1 MRPTPSL
8 KGRALKYL
16 AAREH
21 SRSELVRKLAP
32 HVEDQAEIE
41 QVLDELQRR
50 GLLSEE
56 RFVASVVHRR
66 AAGHGTARI
75 RQELSLKG
83 ITADQMRA
91 ALEELQ
97 PSELARAHSVWARR
111 FGSPATDTP
120 DTREQSRQMR
130 FLMARGFSGDVVRRV
145 LKGER
150 PEPLDETLPN
160 DADGSSLS

>member
-1 MRPTPSL
+1 MHATLSL

-21 SRSELVRKLAP
+21 SRSELMRKLAP
-32 HVEDQAEIE
+32 HAEDPATIE
-41 QVLDELQRR
+41 AVLDELEVR

-66 AAGHGTARI
+66 AAGHGSARI

-91 ALEELQ
+91 PLEALQ
-97 PSELARAHSVWARR
+97 SSELARAQAVWSRR
-111 FGSPATDTP
+111 FGSSAADP
-120 DTREQSRQMR
+120 RELARQMR
-130 FLMARGFSGDVVRRV
+130 FLMARGFSGEVVRRV
-145 LKGER
+145 LRGEV
-150 PEPLDETLPN
+150 PEGFDDT
-160 DADGSSLS
+160 DGLS

>member
-1 MRPTPSL
+1 MQATLSL

-21 SRSELVRKLAP
+21 SRSELMRKLAP
-32 HVEDQAEIE
+32 HAEDRTEIE
-41 QVLDELQRR
+41 RVLDDLQSR
-50 GLLSEE
+50 GFLSEE

-91 ALEELQ
+91 PLEELQ
-97 PSELARAHSVWARR
+97 SSELARAHAVWARR
-111 FGSPATDTP
+111 FGSPASEP
-120 DTREQSRQMR
+120 REQARQMR

-145 LKGER
+145 LKGEL
-150 PEPLDETLPN
+150 PESFDDAAPDPDNLP
-160 DADGSSLS
+160 

>member
-1 MRPTPSL
+1 MQATLSL

-21 SRSELVRKLAP
+21 SRSELMRKLAP
-32 HVEDQAEIE
+32 HAEDQAEIE
-41 QVLDELQRR
+41 RVLGELQQR
-50 GLLSEE
+50 GFLSEA

-97 PSELARAHSVWARR
+97 PSELARAHAVWVRR
-111 FGSPATDTP
+111 FGSPATDP
-120 DTREQSRQMR
+120 REQGRQVR
-130 FLMARGFSGDVVRRV
+130 FLMARGFSGEVVRRV
-145 LKGER
+145 LKGEL
-150 PEPLDETLPN
+150 PESF
-160 DADGSSLS
+160 DAPSSDDPD

>member
-1 MRPTPSL
+1 LQATLSL

-21 SRSELVRKLAP
+21 SRSELMRKLAP
-32 HVEDQAEIE
+32 HAEDRDEIE
-41 QVLDELQRR
+41 RVLDDLQSR
-50 GLLSEE
+50 GFLSEE

-91 ALEELQ
+91 PLEELQ
-97 PSELARAHSVWARR
+97 SSELARAHAVWARR
-111 FGSPATDTP
+111 FGSPATGP
-120 DTREQSRQMR
+120 REQARQMR

-145 LKGER
+145 LKGEL
-150 PEPLDETLPN
+150 PESFDDTAPDTDDLP
-160 DADGSSLS
+160 

>member
-1 MRPTPSL
+1 LQATLSL

-21 SRSELVRKLAP
+21 SRSELMRKLAP
-32 HVEDQAEIE
+32 HAEDSAEIE
-41 QVLDELQRR
+41 HVLDDLQRC
-50 GLLSEE
+50 GFLSEE

-91 ALEELQ
+91 PLEQLQ
-97 PSELARAHSVWARR
+97 SSELARAHAVWARR
-111 FGSPATDTP
+111 FGSLATEP
-120 DTREQSRQMR
+120 REQARQMR

-145 LKGER
+145 LKGEL
-150 PEPLDETLPN
+150 PESLDDAAPN
-160 DADGSSLS
+160 PDGMP

>member
-1 MRPTPSL
+1 LQATLSL

-21 SRSELVRKLAP
+21 SRSELMRKLAP
-32 HVEDQAEIE
+32 HAEDPTEIE
-41 QVLDELQRR
+41 HVLDDLQRR
-50 GLLSEE
+50 GFLSEE

-91 ALEELQ
+91 PLEELQ
-97 PSELARAHSVWARR
+97 SSELARAHAVWARR
-111 FGSPATDTP
+111 FGSPATEP
-120 DTREQSRQMR
+120 REQARQMR

-145 LKGER
+145 LKGEL
-150 PEPLDETLPN
+150 PESLDNAAPDPDDLP
-160 DADGSSLS
+160 

>member
-1 MRPTPSL
+1 VHTTLSL

-21 SRSELVRKLAP
+21 SRSELMRKLAP
-32 HVEDQAEIE
+32 HAEDPATIE
-41 QVLDELQRR
+41 AVLDELEVR

-91 ALEELQ
+91 PLEALQ
-97 PSELARAHSVWARR
+97 SSELARAQAVWSRR
-111 FGSPATDTP
+111 FGSSAADP
-120 DTREQSRQMR
+120 RELARQMR
-130 FLMARGFSGDVVRRV
+130 FLMARGFSGEVVRRV
-145 LKGER
+145 LRGEV
-150 PEPLDETLPN
+150 PEGFDDT
-160 DADGSSLS
+160 DGLS

>member
-1 MRPTPSL
+1 VHTTLSL

-21 SRSELVRKLAP
+21 SRSELMRKLAP
-32 HVEDQAEIE
+32 HAEDPATIE
-41 QVLDELQRR
+41 AVLDELEVR

-66 AAGHGTARI
+66 AAGHGAARI

-91 ALEELQ
+91 PLEALQ
-97 PSELARAHSVWARR
+97 SSELARAQAVWSRR
-111 FGSPATDTP
+111 FGSSAADP
-120 DTREQSRQMR
+120 RELARQMR
-130 FLMARGFSGDVVRRV
+130 FLMARGFSGEVVRRV
-145 LKGER
+145 LRGEV
-150 PEPLDETLPN
+150 PEGFDDT
-160 DADGSSLS
+160 DGLS